1 MPPSSQ
7 KKTVQSSTI
16 MKLTGDFRDLH
27 FFGPKKVRFV
37 AIDKDSVDPTQGT
50 KPPSRLTSVLVFLW
64 QLKAHEANMKT
75 VSFNC
80 VIYVTNGRGKLK
92 KKITPRVRE
101 C

>member
-1 MPPSSQ
+1 
-7 KKTVQSSTI
+7 

-50 KPPSRLTSVLVFLW
+50 KPAYSTEISPGIFMTA
-64 QLKAHEANMKT
+64 KAHEANMKT